1 MNDHV
6 HKILIVHSLWLWDT
20 GIVKVYGGRNG
31 GKELTK
37 TVNPLGF
44 EMRELFVSSLKKGV
58 YKSIQDT
65 AAVILQ

>member
-1 MNDHV
+1 M
-6 HKILIVHSLWLWDT
+6 
-20 GIVKVYGGRNG
+20 YGGRNG